1 MPISA
6 QTRDKTVTL
15 DTRGLPRIQTVALVI
30 LASCAVLAL
39 LVYGRVFLIPLVIA
53 LLVTTL
59 LSSAIVRLE
68 AMGLPPW
75 LATVLAIGALLVV
88 LFFVGTVLFDQAAAI
103 SAVWPRY
110 VTRFNAIL
118 ADLTAWAGQDVSVGL
133 TKLMERIDLAG
144 LVSKF
149 AGSAG
154 SFFATIVLIMLYA
167 AFLLAERGGLPSK
180 FGYLVPDPKR
190 NAELQAVMDAVG
202 RGIRQYLSVKTLM
215 SLVTGGLCYIVLKV
229 YAVDFAEFWG
239 LLIFFLNFIPNIG
252 SAIAVI
258 IPSLLALVQFDTVWT
273 ALTILVL
280 MIGVQFVIGNIVEP
294 KYMGRTLNLSSFV
307 VIVSLTFWGTIWGIP
322 GMFLSVPITASLVI
336 ICRNVPELRWIAIL
350 LSVDG
355 RLETDDAVQDKSITE
370 TAG

>member
-1 MPISA
+1 VPISA
-6 QTRDKTVTL
+6 LTKDKTVTL
-15 DTRGLPRIQTVALVI
+15 DTRGLPRLPTIALVI

-39 LVYGRVFLIPLVIA
+39 LVYGKTFLIPLVIA

-68 AMGLPPW
+68 AFGFPAW
-75 LATVLAIGALLVV
+75 LATICAIGALLVV

-118 ADLTAWAGQDVSVGL
+118 ADLTAWAGQDVSAGMA
-133 TKLMERIDLAG
+133 KLMTRIDLAG
-144 LVSKF
+144 LVSRF

-154 SFFATIVLIMLYA
+154 SFFATIVLIMLYS

-190 NAELQAVMDAVG
+190 NADLQAILGAVS

-215 SLVTGGLCYIVLKV
+215 SLITGGLCYVILKA

-273 ALTILVL
+273 PLTILVL

-307 VIVSLTFWGTIWGIP
+307 VIVSLTFWGTIWGIQ
-322 GMFLSVPITASLVI
+322 GMFLSVPMTASFVI
-336 ICRNVPELRWIAIL
+336 ICRSIPELRWIAIL

-355 RLETDDAVQDKSITE
+355 RLEADDVRNDKPI
-370 TAG
+370 AGSAE

>member
-1 MPISA
+1 M
-6 QTRDKTVTL
+6 TL
-15 DTRGLPRIQTVALVI
+15 DARRLSRIQTAALVI

-39 LVYGRVFLIPLVIA
+39 LVYGKTFLVPLVIA

-68 AMGLPPW
+68 AIGFPSW
-75 LATVLAIGALLVV
+75 LAAVCAIGALLVV
-88 LFFVGTVLFDQAAAI
+88 LVVVGIVLFDQASEI
-103 SAVWPRY
+103 STVWPKY

-118 ADLTAWAGQDVSVGL
+118 ADLTAWAGRDVSAGIA
-133 TKLMERIDLAG
+133 KLMTRIDLTG
-144 LVSKF
+144 LVSTF

-154 SFFATIVLIMLYA
+154 SFFAAILLIMLYS
-167 AFLLAERGGLPSK
+167 AFLLAERGQMPSK
-180 FGYLVPDPKR
+180 FGYLVPDPK
-190 NAELQAVMDAVG
+190 NKADLQIVIDTVN

-215 SLVTGGLCYIVLKV
+215 SLITGGLCYIILKV

-258 IPSLLALVQFDTVWT
+258 IPSLLALVQFDTVLT
-273 ALTILVL
+273 PLTILVL

-294 KYMGRTLNLSSFV
+294 KFMGRSLNLSSFV
-307 VIVSLTFWGTIWGIP
+307 VIVSLTFWGIIWGIE

-336 ICRNVPELRWIAIL
+336 ICRTVPELRWIAIL

-355 RLETDDAVQDKSITE
+355 RTDDPRESLARQDEASPGSV
-370 TAG
+370 A